1 MTIEELDINVE
12 PVTAG
17 LVFDFNPSGRSNN
30 DANRLWSYNDITM
43 TVSDNFDWINGGYQI
58 DENGD

>member
-1 MTIEELDINVE
+1 MTIEKLDINVE